1 MNEVIFHLK
10 DRDSGPEEW
19 VKVLSI
25 TDTSEGVTE
34 HAAKQLHS
42 KNTDIKHDDDTDD

>member
-1 MNEVIFHLK
+1 MNEIIFHLK

-42 KNTDIKHDDDTDD
+42 KNTEHDDDTDA